1 MECRLNPSV
10 IFSSFLYFLGSRP
23 PLQVLSK
30 GGVNVSLLF
39 TEVIFKHLVDYYL
52 FFLFFFS
59 PLSSSLLLSL
69 QNASGPDI
77 VVMVLSTISTNPFP
91 ISNYLIQA
99 AAPKACQLNLL
110 IFIALLLSLFLG
122 HES

>member
-59 PLSSSLLLSL
+59 PLSSSLLPPSL
-69 QNASGPDI
+69 PSECTRPRYCSDG
-77 VVMVLSTISTNPFP
+77 VVH
-91 ISNYLIQA
+91 Y
-99 AAPKACQLNLL
+99 
-110 IFIALLLSLFLG
+110 
-122 HES
+122 